1 MRAKG
6 YVRSQVIRRGL
17 ALLALLGMVA
27 GPFPTVTSLAQSGR
41 QVTRPRVVSPRP
53 PAEPSP
59 TPAEE
64 DTTSSTSRSRPSL
77 GRRGED
83 APRPSVPSP
92 STRPPAAD
100 VDDDIITIQ
109 ATLVTIPVVV
119 SDDYNR
125 YLPFLKKNQFSLSE
139 DNIPQEI
146 TFFTSEQVP
155 FHVALVLDVS
165 RSAYLSID
173 DMCSAANAFIDYIRP
188 DDKVSVFTFS
198 DKIRQLC
205 PFTSNQM
212 TLRQAV
218 ASARIEGGTRLYD
231 AAYQILEGYLA
242 PIEGRKAMILLTDG
256 EDTTSRHFKPRD
268 ILDRV
273 SESDVLVY
281 TIQYPA
287 ADPSLVQPSIQFPF
301 PFPFPL
307 PGRRPRRGPFFP
319 LDDPPQGGGSSR
331 QEPSVMGIEETFLR
345 DIATISGGTHNPFT
359 DVGTARTIF
368 RNIAEELRHVYVLGY
383 YPTRGL
389 DQPGYRRVRVRV
401 NLPEARVRARPGYV
415 VTEQMAQRNRT
426 PVPTNARD

>member
-6 YVRSQVIRRGL
+6 YSRNQVIQRGW
-17 ALLALLGMVA
+17 ALLALLGVV
-27 GPFPTVTSLAQSGR
+27 GWTLLTVTPFQAQSGR
-41 QVTRPRVVSPRP
+41 RVTRPRVVSPRP
-53 PAEPSP
+53 AEPSP
-59 TPAEE
+59 TSEEPIPEE
-64 DTTSSTSRSRPSL
+64 DVAPSTSRTRPTL

-83 APRPSVPSP
+83 APQPSL
-92 STRPPAAD
+92 PPPTTNA
-100 VDDDIITIQ
+100 DDDIITIQ

-125 YLPFLKKNQFSLSE
+125 YLPFLQKNAFSLFE
-139 DNIPQEI
+139 DNVLQEI

-155 FHVALVLDVS
+155 FHVALVIDVS

-212 TLRQAV
+212 ILRQAV
-218 ASARIEGGTRLYD
+218 ARAKIESGTRLYD
-231 AAYQILEGYLA
+231 AAYQILSTYLA

-256 EDTTSRHFKPRD
+256 EDTTSRHYKPRE

-273 SESDVLVY
+273 AESDALVY
-281 TIQYPA
+281 TVQYPS
-287 ADPSLVQPSIQFPF
+287 ADPNQIRPSMPFPF
-301 PFPFPL
+301 PFPFPV
-307 PGRRPRRGPFFP
+307 PRRRPRQGPFLP
-319 LDDPPQGGGSSR
+319 LADPPQRGGISR
-331 QEPSVMGIEETFLR
+331 QEPSVFGLEETFLR
-345 DIATISGGTHNPFT
+345 DIATISGGMHNPFT
-359 DVGTARTIF
+359 DIGTARKIF

-401 NLPEARVRARPGYV
+401 NHPEARVRARPGYI
-415 VTEQMAQRNRT
+415 VTEEMARRDAT